1 MEVSIGKTW
10 VRKGRV
16 GGRGRGAEELGRA
29 LAVVGADVG
38 RHLAAFFGAGRGI
51 AREWA
56 NLTELVLGCIDLQ
69 RKGAAKK

>member
-38 RHLAAFFGAGRGI
+38 RHLAAFFGARRRGSC
-51 AREWA
+51 
-56 NLTELVLGCIDLQ
+56 GCVN
-69 RKGAAKK
+69 